1 MFLENRLGAVP
12 NFQKPNTAQRFLI
25 DFSASKMQ
33 SIAFVET
40 GRKSNCQEIIC
51 DVRASHVTIK

>member
-12 NFQKPNTAQRFLI
+12 NFQKQNTAQRFLI

-33 SIAFVET
+33 SIAFAET
-40 GRKSNCQEIIC
+40 GRK
-51 DVRASHVTIK
+51 ATAKK